1 MSAVPG
7 HRIREAVT
15 SHAARHRPESEQ
27 HMGYEYRLTFAGA
40 DPAKVRHAIGQLP
53 GVEDADARDGDAGAT
68 AALARPM
75 PDAVFWCT
83 ADGLSFCANTSEGLR
98 CLGTVIARLTSTF
111 GTVEVA
117 ELE

>member
-40 DPAKVRHAIGQLP
+40 DPAKTRQAIGQLP
-53 GVEDADARDGDAGAT
+53 GVEDADARGAGA
-68 AALARPM
+68 AALERPM

>member
-1 MSAVPG
+1 
-7 HRIREAVT
+7 
-15 SHAARHRPESEQ
+15 
-27 HMGYEYRLTFAGA
+27 MGYEYRLTFAGA
-40 DPAKVRHAIGQLP
+40 DPAKTRQAIGQLP
-53 GVEDADARDGDAGAT
+53 GVEDADARGAGAA

-75 PDAVFWCT
+75 PDAVIWCT

>member
-1 MSAVPG
+1 
-7 HRIREAVT
+7 
-15 SHAARHRPESEQ
+15 
-27 HMGYEYRLTFAGA
+27 MGYEYCLTFADA
-40 DPAKVRHAIGQLP
+40 DPAKTRQAIGQLP
-53 GVEDADARDGDAGAT
+53 GVEDADARDAGA

-98 CLGTVIARLTSTF
+98 CLGTVIARLTRTF

>member
-1 MSAVPG
+1 M
-7 HRIREAVT
+7 
-15 SHAARHRPESEQ
+15 
-27 HMGYEYRLTFAGA
+27 
-40 DPAKVRHAIGQLP
+40 
-53 GVEDADARDGDAGAT
+53 EDADARDAGAA

-75 PDAVFWCT
+75 PDAVICCT

-111 GTVEVA
+111 GAVEVA

>member
-1 MSAVPG
+1 
-7 HRIREAVT
+7 
-15 SHAARHRPESEQ
+15 
-27 HMGYEYRLTFAGA
+27 MGYEYCLTFADA
-40 DPAKVRHAIGQLP
+40 DPAKTRQAIGQLQ
-53 GVEDADARDGDAGAT
+53 GVEDADARGAGAA